1 MLVDER
7 EDELIK
13 TRLVK
18 PILMRKNIKNTKRN

>member
-1 MLVDER
+1 MKE